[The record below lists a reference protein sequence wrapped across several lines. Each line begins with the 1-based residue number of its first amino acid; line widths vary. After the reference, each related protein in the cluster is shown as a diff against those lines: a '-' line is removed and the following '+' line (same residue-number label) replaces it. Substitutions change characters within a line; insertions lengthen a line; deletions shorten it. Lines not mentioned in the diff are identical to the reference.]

1 MEKKKLLRPADVCE
15 MASCSRSTLHRLSKR
30 SDFPEKIT
38 ISPRCVGWWE
48 SEIQAYLESLKGG
61 I

>member
-1 MEKKKLLRPADVCE
+1 MQKKLLRPADVCE

-30 SDFPEKIT
+30 PDFPQKIEL
-38 ISPRCVGWWE
+38 SRRHVGWWE
-48 SEIQAYLESLKGG
+48 SEIYAFFNSLKGG